1 MAEGSNPPEPAY
13 SYFSGEDGMK
23 KFAVQDH
30 ELVPTHTLLGEEE
43 AIAVLEEFGIE
54 ARQLP
59 KIHLSDP
66 VAKEIGA
73 KVGDVIKIMRKSP
86 TAGTSVFYRLVI
98 D

>member
-1 MAEGSNPPEPAY
+1 
-13 SYFSGEDGMK
+13 MK

-30 ELVPTHTLLGEEE
+30 DLVPPHILLSPEE
-43 AIAVLEEFGIE
+43 AEQVLQQYGVE

-59 KIHLSDP
+59 KIHVSDP

-73 KVGDVIKIMRKSP
+73 KVGDVIKVLRISP
-86 TAGTSVFYRLVI
+86 TARQAVFYRLVI